1 MKVAFAY
8 IDPSYRVMGPFH
20 VGIGSLIASLRHGGH
35 ECQFFHLMGDVAEEE
50 FVAFLKNSQP
60 DVVAFSLTTNA
71 FPHVASLAALTKRHS
86 QALTICG
93 GPHATLCP
101 DEVIALDGIDI
112 ICIGEGEGAILDLCQ
127 RLEDGQDFSDIPNL
141 WVKSNE
147 GDRESGKSEKVEKI
161 CRNPLRPLIADLDEL
176 PFPDREVFPYA
187 DSFDLKFMKR
197 GVFMAS
203 RGCPYNCAYCG
214 SPAMKQ
220 LYGNNKYI
228 RFRSVES
235 LIEEVETVVRN
246 FPQVEYNVFHDDLLP
261 MKREWFADF
270 TREYKSRIGLPFE
283 MNCHPNLMDREIAKL
298 AKSAGC
304 SLIRFGIESGNEHIR
319 RKVLKRPVST
329 RRIIDA
335 FSFCDEVGLNT
346 LSYNMVGLPFETR
359 SQILDT
365 IKLNAR
371 VQPKVA
377 HVTVFF
383 PLPGTKAHDL
393 CEKEGLLT
401 DKHTDSYY
409 EESVLQQKSV
419 SAEQVRALR
428 NHFDFQLRLYS
439 RCYKLP
445 GVLGKTGEK
454 IIDIGILTATTQ
466 PILRAWEKTSPKWA
480 KRLNRSKKEKKDVG
494 PLYII
499 KDGKVKVW
507 GVD

>member
-1 MKVAFAY
+1 MRIAFVY

-20 VGIGSLIASLRHGGH
+20 VGIASLIAYLKRGGH

-50 FVAFLKNSQP
+50 YIDFLEKNRP
-60 DVVAFSLTTNA
+60 DVVAFSVMTNA
-71 FPHVASLAALTKRHS
+71 FPHVAPLALLTKRHS
-86 QALTICG
+86 DALTICG
-93 GPHATLCP
+93 GVHATLCP
-101 DEVIALDGIDI
+101 DEVIAVEGIDVV
-112 ICIGEGEGAILDLCQ
+112 CRGEGEEPLFDLCQ
-127 RLEDGQDFSDIPNL
+127 ELEEGKDFSNISNIPNL
-141 WVKSNE
+141 WLKQGE
-147 GDRESGKSEKVEKI
+147 EI
-161 CRNPLRPLIADLDEL
+161 QRNPLRPLIADLDAL
-176 PFPDREVFPYA
+176 PFLDREVFPYK
-187 DSFDLKFMKR
+187 DSFDLQFMKR

-220 LYGNNKYI
+220 LYGGDMYI

-235 LIEEVETVVRN
+235 LIEEVEMIVRN

-261 MKREWFADF
+261 MKKEWFADF

-319 RKVLKRPVST
+319 RKVLNRPVSST
-329 RRIIDA
+329 RIIDA
-335 FSFCDEVGLNT
+335 FSCCDEVGIET
-346 LSYNMVGLPFETR
+346 LSYNMIGLPFETR

-377 HVTVFF
+377 HVSVFY
-383 PLPGTKAHDL
+383 PLPGTKAHDI
-393 CEKEGLLT
+393 CKQEGFLT

-409 EESVLQQKSV
+409 EDSVLQQKSV

-428 NHFDFQLRLYS
+428 NHFEFLLRLYS
-439 RCYKLP
+439 QCYKLP
-445 GVLGKTGEK
+445 GVLGKTAEK

-466 PILRAWEKTSPKWA
+466 RILRAREKTSPKWV
-480 KRLNRSKKEKKDVG
+480 KRSKKEKKDTG

-499 KDGKVKVW
+499 EDGKVKVW

>member
-8 IDPSYRVMGPFH
+8 IDPSYKVMGPFH
-20 VGIGSLIASLRHGGH
+20 VGISSLIASLRHGGH

-50 FVAFLKNSQP
+50 FAAFVQNGRP

-101 DEVIALDGIDI
+101 DEVIATDDIDI
-112 ICIGEGEGAILDLCQ
+112 VCIGEGEGAILDLCQ

-141 WVKSNE
+141 WVKSNA
-147 GDRESGKSEKVEKI
+147 GDRESGQSEKVEKI
-161 CRNPLRPLIADLDEL
+161 CRNPVRSLIADLDEL

-261 MKREWFADF
+261 MKREWFAAF

-319 RKVLKRPVST
+319 REVLNRPVST

-335 FSFCDEVGLNT
+335 FSFCDDVGLNT
-346 LSYNMVGLPFETR
+346 LSYNMIGLPFETR

-371 VQPKVA
+371 VQPNVA

-393 CEKEGLLT
+393 CGQEGLLT

-428 NHFDFQLRLYS
+428 NHFDFLLRLYL

-445 GVLGKTGEK
+445 GVLGKAAGK
-454 IIDIGILTATTQ
+454 IVDIGILTATNRH
-466 PILRAWEKTSPKWA
+466 ILCAWEKTPPKWT
-480 KRLNRSKKEKKDVG
+480 KRVKWSKKERKNAG
-494 PLYII
+494 TLYNIEN
-499 KDGKVKVW
+499 GKVKVW